1 MENTK
6 NNNTE
11 RSLKS
16 ELITEGENFK
26 VTNKVEQ
33 ITFNI
38 D

>member
-1 MENTK
+1 MEDSNNN

-26 VTNKVEQ
+26 ITNK
-33 ITFNI
+33 I
-38 D
+38 